1 MKYVTSVSKI
11 YKHRGFHIHRQSTK
25 KYWHIIGHE
34 YDEYEEKWSMFCE
47 QVSGLKAW
55 YYKHHKWKRI
65 KLTCPDCRTTYYH
78 YVRKINDKTIGKQE
92 CPDCY
97 ENFKDLYEEFLENL
111 NS

>member
-1 MKYVTSVSKI
+1 MNMMNMKKNGQCFANKSA
-11 YKHRGFHIHRQSTK
+11 
-25 KYWHIIGHE
+25 
-34 YDEYEEKWSMFCE
+34 
-47 QVSGLKAW
+47 GLK
-55 YYKHHKWKRI
+55 HGITNIINGRD

-97 ENFKDLYEEFLENL
+97 ENFKDLYEEFLEIL

>member
-1 MKYVTSVSKI
+1 MT
-11 YKHRGFHIHRQSTK
+11 TLK
-25 KYWHIIGHE
+25 KNGQCFAN
-34 YDEYEEKWSMFCE
+34 KSA
-47 QVSGLKAW
+47 GLK
-55 YYKHHKWKRI
+55 HGITNINHKWKRI

-97 ENFKDLYEEFLENL
+97 ENFKDLYEEYLEIL